1 MTQTSQT
8 TQPTE
13 TTRTPQSP
21 QSTAA
26 RPAAATRTTLTFD
39 GHEIPFEPGQTILQ
53 AASAAGYY
61 IPHLCYHPEFA
72 PHGSCRVC
80 VVKINGRA
88 AASCTTAARP
98 GDVVDSNTPDL
109 HDLRKNLVQFLF
121 TEGNH
126 FCPSCE
132 QSGACKLQ
140 AVGYELGVV
149 SPQYSPIYPDRPV
162 DASHPDVLL
171 DFNRCILCELCV
183 RASSEVDQKSVFA
196 LSGRGLTKHLIVNAE
211 SGRLVDTDLALTD
224 KALDVCPVGV
234 ILRKRKGF
242 AVPIGERRY
251 DQRPISEVDLE
262 HEQRVRKGGSP

>member
-1 MTQTSQT
+1 MSPPPPNT
-8 TQPTE
+8 TNTPSPHPAQPAHPAHPTDP
-13 TTRTPQSP
+13 TR
-21 QSTAA
+21 ST
-26 RPAAATRTTLTFD
+26 LSFD

-53 AASAAGYY
+53 AASSAGYY

-80 VVKINGRA
+80 VVKINGRP
-88 AASCTTAARP
+88 AASCTTAARQ

-109 HDLRKNLVQFLF
+109 HELRKNLVQFLF

-149 SPQYSPIYPDRPV
+149 SPHYSPIYPDRPV

-183 RASSEVDQKSVFA
+183 RASSEVDHKSVFA
-196 LSGRGLTKHLIVNAE
+196 LSGRGLGKHLIVNAE
-211 SGRLVDTDLALTD
+211 SGRLADTDLAASD
-224 KALDVCPVGV
+224 KAVEVCPVGV

-242 AVPIGERRY
+242 AIPIGERRY